1 MKLAFAKDIDFV
13 KVGKQKTPQFYEEI
27 CIEYAHKTKKTFKGF
42 ILPWEAN
49 RTRTLFIDN
58 ESGKESTPMLINVR
72 TSWGKVKGCKLDK
85 GISPTVKHKAMNLS
99 SEKKQQKLEKLY
111 SDVRKAVEHGN
122 NKLIRITGELPS
134 RYKSYAECK
143 CLTHNEIFVRNC
155 RDLIHKGSAACPQCL
170 SVMRSMQ
177 NGISH
182 YKYHGKI
189 RPVSL
194 YIQSLDKEFI
204 KFGISINPEA
214 RMREQQRNSPF
225 IHSLVYTH
233 EFKEGWKAVDVEYG
247 IKTIFKGKKLT
258 IDDLSTGYTETRDY
272 KLLSEIIKFVDDY
285 IKTDPTVPQYIQDEN
300 EFWSQIGGD
309 FELEESTFVFPDTSD
324 EEYYNNLAEL
334 DLSPLEAV

>member
-1 MKLAFAKDIDFV
+1 MNISD
-13 KVGKQKTPQFYEEI
+13 E
-27 CIEYAHKTKKTFKGF
+27 
-42 ILPWEAN
+42 
-49 RTRTLFIDN
+49 
-58 ESGKESTPMLINVR
+58 VR
-72 TSWGKVKGCKLDK
+72 KR
-85 GISPTVKHKAMNLS
+85 
-99 SEKKQQKLEKLY
+99 KLEKLY

-143 CLTHNEIFVRNC
+143 CLIHNETFVRNC

-170 SVMRSMQ
+170 TVMRSMQ

-204 KFGISINPEA
+204 KFGISIHPET
-214 RMREQQRNSPF
+214 RMREQQRKSPF

-247 IKTIFKGKKLT
+247 IKTHFKGKRLT
-258 IDDLSTGYTETRDY
+258 IDDLLAGYTETREY
-272 KLLSEIIKFVDDY
+272 NLLPEIIKFVDDY
-285 IKTDPTVPQYIQDEN
+285 IKADPTVPQYIQDED
-300 EFWSQIGGD
+300 EFWSKDGGD
-309 FELEESTFVFPDTSD
+309 FELDESTLTFPETNDD
-324 EEYYNNLAEL
+324 EYYNNLSEL
-334 DLSPLEAV
+334 DLSGLNRRITS